1 MTFDPFGDFSTRGY
15 LRNSFGIRD
24 KSEIKAAERT
34 VVQINMPK
42 AIQYLA
48 GRKDLSYGDV
58 LEVHS
63 ILFGAIYPWAGED
76 RTATAPNLDITK
88 AGISGIFAHPDEIQ
102 MAMNHGLRMASD
114 TSTMRSKPG
123 EVMGYMAYSHPFL
136 DGNGRT
142 IMAVHQEMCRRAGFH
157 IDWMKAD
164 KAHYLTILTQELQ
177 RPGKGFLDDY
187 VRQSLNVRGLNKAN
201 SNPDGSY
208 EAPAPK
214 F

>member
-15 LRNSFGIRD
+15 LRNRFGIRV

-42 AIQYLA
+42 AIEYLA

-58 LEVHS
+58 LEVHA
-63 ILFGAIYPWAGED
+63 ILFGALYPWAGED
-76 RTATAPNLDITK
+76 RTATAPHLDITK
-88 AGISGIFAHPDEIQ
+88 AGISGIFAHPGEIQ
-102 MAMNHGLRMASD
+102 MAMNHGLRMASA
-114 TSTMRSKPG
+114 TTTMRAKPG

-164 KAHYLTILTQELQ
+164 KTSYLTILTQELQ